1 MKLQRF
7 SVAAAALL
15 AAASSLHAQHA
26 RLDSLHAFVQEQM
39 ARRHISGLS
48 LAIIQDGNIVVA
60 RGYGVTDE
68 SSRTPVTAATLFQA
82 GSISKPV
89 SALGALHLVEAGRLT
104 LDGDVNAYLTSWKV
118 PDNAF
123 TATEKVT
130 LRRLLS
136 HSAGVTVHGFPGY
149 DVAETIPSLVQVLD
163 GTPPAN
169 TPRSAWTP
177 RRARCGAT
185 RAAASR
191 SCSR

>member
-1 MKLQRF
+1 MTRATCARCPRPCTTHAASNCRSVTRPKLRCSPGRSSSTAARF
-7 SVAAAALL
+7 HERSSSTPAAALL
-15 AAASSLHAQHA
+15 AVASSLHAQRA
-26 RLDSLHAFVQEQM
+26 RLDSLHAYVQAQM

-68 SSRTPVTAATLFQA
+68 STRGPVTAATLFQA

-118 PDNAF
+118 PENAF
-123 TATEKVT
+123 TTTEKVT

-136 HSAGVTVHGFPGY
+136 HSARVPVH
-149 DVAETIPSLVQVLD
+149 
-163 GTPPAN
+163 
-169 TPRSAWTP
+169 
-177 RRARCGAT
+177 
-185 RAAASR
+185 
-191 SCSR
+191 